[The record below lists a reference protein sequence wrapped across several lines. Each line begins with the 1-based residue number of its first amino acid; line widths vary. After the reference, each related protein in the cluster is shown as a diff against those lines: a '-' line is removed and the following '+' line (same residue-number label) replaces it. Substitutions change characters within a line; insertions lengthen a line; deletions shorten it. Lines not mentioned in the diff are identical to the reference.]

1 VKNEKVDEKIDDMQ
15 ENVSIKVKRSDT
27 STANA

>member
-1 VKNEKVDEKIDDMQ
+1 VKNEKVDEKVDDMQ
-15 ENVSIKVKRSDT
+15 ENVSTKIKRSDT